1 MSVLLLPPA
10 AEHHA
15 GAEEGDAV
23 EVGEDDGEARVQ
35 TEQLHRPELG
45 DGANTERQGVWK
57 NKMKAKLMKR
67 PTSRQRLKKKKRP
80 LSSPSSVR

>member
-15 GAEEGDAV
+15 GAEESDAV

-35 TEQLHRPELG
+35 AEQLYRPELG
-45 DGANTERQGVWK
+45 DGANTERQDVYR
-57 NKMKAKLMKR
+57 KR
-67 PTSRQRLKKKKRP
+67 W
-80 LSSPSSVR
+80 